1 MEILK
6 TKKISEINNISV
18 KIGKL
23 SLDRDSDFFPS
34 RSDQKV
40 MRDDVKMSIVTAQ
53 ELLNKYNFSQ
63 KILSNIPLFV
73 SNGSFLGILRNIYQE
88 FLKYLKMLL

>member
-1 MEILK
+1 MTYILDHNSFVCGNFEDE
-6 TKKISEINNISV
+6 KISELNNISV

-53 ELLNKYNFSQ
+53 ELLT
-63 KILSNIPLFV
+63 NIT
-73 SNGSFLGILRNIYQE
+73 
-88 FLKYLKMLL
+88 FLKDSI

>member
-1 MEILK
+1 MTYILDHNSFVSDVFIDE
-6 TKKISEINNISV
+6 KISELNNISV

-23 SLDRDSDFFPS
+23 ILDKESDYFPS

-53 ELLNKYNFSQ
+53 ELLKKYSFSE
-63 KILSNIPLFV
+63 KIISNMPLFV
-73 SNGSFLGILRNIYQE
+73 SKKIRI
-88 FLKYLKMLL
+88 